1 MATLEEIRARF
12 SADRFATE
20 TVGIE
25 IREAQPGRSVC
36 ALQLRPQHMN
46 AAGIPQG
53 GAIFTLADF
62 AFAVSANTFSDRISV
77 SMQHDITYLS
87 PAKGTTLLAESRC
100 VRCGHSTCFY
110 TVDVTDDLG
119 TQVAF
124 MTVNGFVTNHPAK
137 FEKTS

>member
-25 IREAQPGRSVC
+25 IREAQPGRAVC
-36 ALQLRPQHMN
+36 AL
-46 AAGIPQG
+46 GD
-53 GAIFTLADF
+53 FT
-62 AFAVSANTFSDRISV
+62 FAVSANAFSDRISV
-77 SMQHDITYLS
+77 SMQHDITYLA
-87 PAKGTTLLAESRC
+87 PAKGTTLLAESHC

-110 TVDVTDDLG
+110 KVDITDDLG